1 MMLACLTWS
10 SAEAQQHPVFHV
22 EKTPQTTTQATKM
35 AEAIEQVSKNSEE
48 FSLEFLKLL
57 SRAVTPVNYDFIVS
71 PFSIWSLLVLQAE
84 GAAGNTYAQLKKVLR
99 LPEDLTYLR
108 MAYKQIQK
116 SLDVNA
122 STVEVAVNQALFS
135 DQNRPVDPEYASKL
149 DNIYEADHLPVDF
162 YNSLDTF
169 SRINKYVSDKTQGR
183 IPRIVNLDDL
193 NEAQMILISA
203 IFFKGQ
209 WKVRIRDAVSEN
221 LDYNWYD
228 CLFYS
233 ISQMPFN
240 RSYTTEEQFFDEF
253 GNLVGNVNMMFQRG
267 PFSYTAIA
275 ELESHVLELPYGKE
289 DRLSMIILLPRKQVQ
304 LPSVM
309 DRLFNYGITRI
320 LNELRRADAEYE
332 EDEVEVFLPRF
343 SITAD
348 FTLNV
353 ILEQMGL
360 SDIFDANRAN
370 LSGISKHS
378 IYLSRIIHK
387 AKIDVN
393 EVGTVATAASGAIF
407 ANKATPPRF
416 YANRPFAFLIVEKQT
431 KTLLFGG
438 QVRNP
443 GKVEYKD
450 L

>member
-1 MMLACLTWS
+1 MLALMMLACLTWS
-10 SAEAQQHPVFHV
+10 TAQAQQHPVFHV

-35 AEAIEQVSKNSEE
+35 AEAIEQISKNSEE

-108 MAYKQIQK
+108 IAYKQIQK

-209 WKVRIRDAVSEN
+209 WKVRIRGAD
-221 LDYNWYD
+221 
-228 CLFYS
+228 
-233 ISQMPFN
+233 SQ
-240 RSYTTEEQFFDEF
+240 Y
-253 GNLVGNVNMMFQRG
+253 
-267 PFSYTAIA
+267 
-275 ELESHVLELPYGKE
+275 
-289 DRLSMIILLPRKQVQ
+289 
-304 LPSVM
+304 
-309 DRLFNYGITRI
+309 
-320 LNELRRADAEYE
+320 LN
-332 EDEVEVFLPRF
+332 
-343 SITAD
+343 
-348 FTLNV
+348 N
-353 ILEQMGL
+353 
-360 SDIFDANRAN
+360 N
-370 LSGISKHS
+370 
-378 IYLSRIIHK
+378 
-387 AKIDVN
+387 
-393 EVGTVATAASGAIF
+393 
-407 ANKATPPRF
+407 
-416 YANRPFAFLIVEKQT
+416 
-431 KTLLFGG
+431 
-438 QVRNP
+438 
-443 GKVEYKD
+443 
-450 L
+450 

>member
-1 MMLACLTWS
+1 
-10 SAEAQQHPVFHV
+10 
-22 EKTPQTTTQATKM
+22 
-35 AEAIEQVSKNSEE
+35 
-48 FSLEFLKLL
+48 
-57 SRAVTPVNYDFIVS
+57 
-71 PFSIWSLLVLQAE
+71 
-84 GAAGNTYAQLKKVLR
+84 
-99 LPEDLTYLR
+99 
-108 MAYKQIQK
+108 
-116 SLDVNA
+116 
-122 STVEVAVNQALFS
+122 
-135 DQNRPVDPEYASKL
+135 
-149 DNIYEADHLPVDF
+149 
-162 YNSLDTF
+162 
-169 SRINKYVSDKTQGR
+169 
-183 IPRIVNLDDL
+183 
-193 NEAQMILISA
+193 
-203 IFFKGQ
+203 
-209 WKVRIRDAVSEN
+209 
-221 LDYNWYD
+221 
-228 CLFYS
+228 
-233 ISQMPFN
+233 MPFN

-289 DRLSMIILLPRKQVQ
+289 DRLSMIILLPRKQVH
-304 LPSVM
+304 LTTVM
-309 DRLFNYGITRI
+309 ERLSNYGIASM
-320 LNELRRADAEYE
+320 LAELRRADAEFE
-332 EDEVEVFLPRF
+332 EDEVEVFVPRF

-370 LSGISKHS
+370 LSRISKHS

-393 EVGTVATAASGAIF
+393 EVGTVATAATGAIF

-416 YANRPFAFLIVEKQT
+416 YANRPFAFLIIEKQS